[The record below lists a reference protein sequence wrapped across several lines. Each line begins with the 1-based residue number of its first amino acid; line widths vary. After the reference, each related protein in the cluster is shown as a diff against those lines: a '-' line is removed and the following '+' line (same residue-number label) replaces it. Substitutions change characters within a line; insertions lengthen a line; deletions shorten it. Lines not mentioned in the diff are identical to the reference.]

1 MYVKCLGKIKH
12 FMLHLRQPKGSGM
25 ISSCSSGEGLCVIE
39 QQLLS
44 HLAHIMVSLELHFS
58 YNSILNDINNIN
70 VFLRAIE
77 ALAELL
83 KQESFTFPK
92 IWEEIT
98 GNA

>member
-1 MYVKCLGKIKH
+1 
-12 FMLHLRQPKGSGM
+12 
-25 ISSCSSGEGLCVIE
+25 
-39 QQLLS
+39 
-44 HLAHIMVSLELHFS
+44 MVSLELHFS

-98 GNA
+98 GNAWDKSEKILQIFSHTWPPKYIHLEGYDVFYPTLALE